1 MTLGSLIKNIKWRL
15 SKVFLSEKK
24 RSWNKVKNQN
34 IRFKKG
40 EIISLD
46 EYSTD
51 AAIKQLDNK
60 RVICIFDGKIKNG
73 GLADRL
79 RGIVSVYQI
88 CKEQNL
94 EFKII
99 FTNPFNL
106 SEFLEPNII
115 DWRITEQELN
125 KNTTIADLCYIDT
138 INGSDYEAKKQ
149 RQWFRREFS
158 KKYKEFH
165 LRTNAIFSYNG
176 DYSTLFNELFKPS
189 PKLQASIEKQKE
201 ILGTNYISTSFRFMN
216 ILDDFNE
223 TVELHSK
230 LTKEEQNEL
239 IIKNIEQLQL
249 LHDKY
254 PDKRILVNSDS
265 TTFLQTAAEL
275 DYVYVIPGN
284 ITHID
289 GKNDTD
295 EYNAYEKT
303 FLDFFM
309 IANAESI
316 YLLRTGQ
323 MYNSGY
329 PFAASKIYNKSFEKI
344 EF

>member
-1 MTLGSLIKNIKWRL
+1 MFFSN
-15 SKVFLSEKK
+15 EK
-24 RSWNKVKNQN
+24 RSWNNVKNQN
-34 IRFKKG
+34 IRFKRG
-40 EIISLD
+40 ELISLD
-46 EYSTD
+46 EYSTY

-60 RVICIFDGKIKNG
+60 RVICIYDGKIRNG

-99 FTNPFNL
+99 FTSPFNL
-106 SEFLEPNII
+106 SDFLEPNII
-115 DWRITEQELN
+115 DWCITRQELN
-125 KNTTIADLCYIDT
+125 YNTTITDLCYIDT
-138 INGSDYEAKKQ
+138 LTGSDYEAKKQ
-149 RQWFRREFS
+149 EQWFRREFK
-158 KKYKEFH
+158 KKYNEFH
-165 LRTNAIFSYNG
+165 VRTNAIFSYNG

-201 ILGTNYISTSFRFMN
+201 ILGVGYISTSFRFIN
-216 ILDDFNE
+216 ILNDFNE
-223 TVELHSK
+223 TVELHGK
-230 LTKEEQNEL
+230 LTQEERNEL
-239 IIKNIEQLQL
+239 IVKNIEQLQL

-254 PDKRILVNSDS
+254 PGKRILVNSDS
-265 TTFLQTAAEL
+265 TTFLQAAAEL
-275 DYVYVIPGN
+275 DYVYIIPGN
-284 ITHID
+284 VTHID

-309 IANAESI
+309 IANAEKI

-329 PFAASKIYNKSFEKI
+329 PFAASRLYNKPFEKN

>member
-15 SKVFLSEKK
+15 SQIFLSDEK
-24 RSWNKVKNQN
+24 RLWNNVTSQN
-34 IRFKKG
+34 KRFKNG

-46 EYSTD
+46 EYSKKAT
-51 AAIKQLDNK
+51 AKQSPNK
-60 RVICIFDGKIKNG
+60 RVICIFDGKTKNG

-79 RGIVSVYQI
+79 RGIVSVYQVS
-88 CKEQNL
+88 KEQNL
-94 EFKII
+94 EFKIK
-99 FTNPFNL
+99 FTSPFNL

-115 DWRITEQELN
+115 DWRITEEEL
-125 KNTTIADLCYIDT
+125 KYNTAVTRLCYIDT
-138 INGSDYEAKKQ
+138 LTGSEYEAKKQ
-149 RQWFRREFS
+149 RQWFRQEF
-158 KKYKEFH
+158 KKTYKEFH
-165 LRTNAIFSYNG
+165 VRTNAIFSYNG

-189 PKLQASIEKQKE
+189 PKLQSSIEKQKG
-201 ILGTNYISTSFRFMN
+201 ILGTEYISTSFRFMN
-216 ILDDFNE
+216 LLNDFNE
-223 TVELHSK
+223 TFELHSK
-230 LTKEEQNEL
+230 ITKEEQNKL
-239 IIKNIEQLQL
+239 ITKNVEQLQV

-254 PDKRILVNSDS
+254 PNKRILVNSDS
-265 TTFLQTAAEL
+265 TTFLKIAAKL

-295 EYNAYEKT
+295 EYSTYEKT

-309 IANAESI
+309 IANAEKI

-329 PFAASKIYNKSFEKI
+329 PFAASKIYNKPFEKI

>member
-1 MTLGSLIKNIKWRL
+1 MTFDSLITNIKWRL
-15 SKVFLSEKK
+15 SKIFLSDEK

-46 EYSTD
+46 EYSTESV
-51 AAIKQLDNK
+51 IKQLNNK
-60 RVICIFDGKIKNG
+60 KVICIFDGKIKNG

-79 RGIVSVYQI
+79 RGIVSVYEV

-94 EFKII
+94 DFKIL
-99 FTNPFNL
+99 FTSPFNL
-106 SEFLEPNII
+106 SEFLVPNKV
-115 DWRITEQELN
+115 DWRIKENELN
-125 KNTTIADLCYIDT
+125 YNTNITDLCYIDT
-138 INGSDYEAKKQ
+138 LAGSEYEAKKQ
-149 RQWFRREFS
+149 EQWFRREFK
-158 KKYKEFH
+158 KKYNEFH
-165 LRTNAIFSYNG
+165 VRTNAIFSYNG

-201 ILGTNYISTSFRFMN
+201 ILGVGYISTSFRFMN
-216 ILDDFNE
+216 LLNDFNE
-223 TVELHSK
+223 TVELHCK
-230 LTKEEQNEL
+230 LTQEERNEL
-239 IIKNIEQLQL
+239 IVKNIEQLQL

-254 PDKRILVNSDS
+254 PGKRILVNSDS
-265 TTFLQTAAEL
+265 TTFLQAAAKL

-289 GKNDTD
+289 GKNKEN
-295 EYNAYEKT
+295 EYKAYEKT

-309 IANAESI
+309 IVNAEKI
-316 YLLRTGQ
+316 YLMRTGQ

-329 PFAASKIYNKSFEKI
+329 PFAASKVYNKPFKKI

>member
-1 MTLGSLIKNIKWRL
+1 MTFDSLIANIKWRL
-15 SKVFLSEKK
+15 SKNFLSDEK
-24 RSWNKVKNQN
+24 RSWNSTKSQNKKFKN
-34 IRFKKG
+34 G
-40 EIISLD
+40 EIISLN
-46 EYSTD
+46 EYSTK
-51 AAIKQLDNK
+51 ATVKQFPNK
-60 RVICIFDGKIKNG
+60 RAVCIFDGKIKNG

-99 FTNPFNL
+99 FTSPFNL

-115 DWRITEQELN
+115 DWRITAQELN
-125 KNTTIADLCYIDT
+125 YNTTITDLCYIDT
-138 INGSDYEAKKQ
+138 LSGCDYESKKQ
-149 RQWFRREFS
+149 EQWFKREFR
-158 KKYKEFH
+158 KNYKEFH
-165 LRTNAIFSYNG
+165 VRSNAIFSYNG

-189 PKLQASIEKQKE
+189 PKLQSSIEKQKE
-201 ILGTNYISTSFRFMN
+201 ILGTDYISASFRFMN
-216 ILDDFNE
+216 LLDDFNE

-230 LTKEEQNEL
+230 LTIEEQNEL

-249 LHDKY
+249 LHNKY
-254 PDKRILVNSDS
+254 PNKRILVNSDS
-265 TTFLQTAAEL
+265 TTFLQRASKL
-275 DYVYVIPGN
+275 DYVYAIPGN

-289 GKNDTD
+289 GNNSSN
-295 EYNAYEKT
+295 EYNTYEKT

-309 IANAESI
+309 IANAERI
-316 YLLRTGQ
+316 FLLRTRQ

-329 PFAASKIYNKSFEKI
+329 PFAASKIYNKPFEKI

>member
-1 MTLGSLIKNIKWRL
+1 MTFDSLITNIVWRL
-15 SKVFLSEKK
+15 SKIFLSDEK
-24 RSWNKVKNQN
+24 RSWNNVKNQN
-34 IRFKKG
+34 KRFKKG

-51 AAIKQLDNK
+51 AAVKQLDNK
-60 RVICIFDGKIKNG
+60 RVICIYDGRIRNG

-99 FTNPFNL
+99 FTSPFNL
-106 SEFLEPNII
+106 FEFLEPNII
-115 DWRITEQELN
+115 DWCITEQELN
-125 KNTTIADLCYIDT
+125 YNTTITNLCYIDT
-138 INGSDYEAKKQ
+138 LFGNEYEAKKQ
-149 RQWFRREFS
+149 EQWFKREF
-158 KKYKEFH
+158 KKNYKEFH
-165 LRTNAIFSYNG
+165 VRTNAIFSYNRE
-176 DYSTLFNELFKPS
+176 YSTLFNELFKPS
-189 PKLQASIEKQKE
+189 PKLRLSIEEQKE
-201 ILGTNYISTSFRFMN
+201 ILGASYISTSFRFMN
-216 ILDDFNE
+216 LIGDFNE

-239 IIKNIEQLQL
+239 ITKNIEQLQL
-249 LHDKY
+249 LHKKHSDKL
-254 PDKRILVNSDS
+254 ILVNSDS
-265 TTFLQTAAEL
+265 TTFLQTAEKL
-275 DYVYVIPGN
+275 DYVYVIPGS

-289 GKNDTD
+289 GKNDKD
-295 EYNAYEKT
+295 EYSAYEKT

-309 IANAESI
+309 IANAEKI

-329 PFAASKIYNKSFEKI
+329 PFAASKIYNRPFEKI

>member
-1 MTLGSLIKNIKWRL
+1 MTFDSLIKNIKWRL
-15 SKVFLSEKK
+15 SKIFLSDEKRLWNNVTNLNK
-24 RSWNKVKNQN
+24 RFRN
-34 IRFKKG
+34 G

-46 EYSTD
+46 EYSKKAT
-51 AAIKQLDNK
+51 AKQSPNK

-79 RGIVSVYQI
+79 RGIVSVYQVS
-88 CKEQNL
+88 KEQNL
-94 EFKII
+94 EFKIK
-99 FTNPFNL
+99 FTSPFNL

-125 KNTTIADLCYIDT
+125 YNTTIADLCYIDT
-138 INGSDYEAKKQ
+138 LSGSDYEAKKQ
-149 RQWFRREFS
+149 EQWFRREFK
-158 KKYKEFH
+158 KKYNEFH
-165 LRTNAIFSYNG
+165 VRTNAIFSYNG

-201 ILGTNYISTSFRFMN
+201 ILGVGYISTSFRFMN
-216 ILDDFNE
+216 LLNDFNE
-223 TVELHSK
+223 TVELHGK
-230 LTKEEQNEL
+230 LTQEERNEL
-239 IIKNIEQLQL
+239 IVKNIEQLQL

-254 PDKRILVNSDS
+254 PGKRILVNSDS
-265 TTFLQTAAEL
+265 TTFLQAAAEL
-275 DYVYVIPGN
+275 DYVYIIPGN
-284 ITHID
+284 VTHID

-309 IANAESI
+309 IANAEKI

-323 MYNSGY
+323 MYSSGY
-329 PFAASKIYNKSFEKI
+329 PFAASKIYNRPFEKI
-344 EF
+344 DF

>member
-1 MTLGSLIKNIKWRL
+1 MTFDSLITNIKWRL
-15 SKVFLSEKK
+15 SKMFFSNEK
-24 RSWNKVKNQN
+24 RSWNNVKNQN
-34 IRFKKG
+34 IRFKRG
-40 EIISLD
+40 ELISLD
-46 EYSTD
+46 EYSTY

-60 RVICIFDGKIKNG
+60 RVICIYDGKIRNG

-79 RGIVSVYQI
+79 RGIISVYQI

-106 SEFLEPNII
+106 SEFIEPNII

-125 KNTTIADLCYIDT
+125 YNTTIADLCYIDT
-138 INGSDYEAKKQ
+138 LTGSDYEAKKQ
-149 RQWFRREFS
+149 EQWFKREFK

-165 LRTNAIFSYNG
+165 VRTNAIFSYNG

-201 ILGTNYISTSFRFMN
+201 ILGVGYISTSFRFMN
-216 ILDDFNE
+216 LLNDFNE
-223 TVELHSK
+223 TVELHGK
-230 LTKEEQNEL
+230 LTQEERNEL
-239 IIKNIEQLQL
+239 IVKNIEQLQL

-254 PDKRILVNSDS
+254 PGKHILVNSDS
-265 TTFLQTAAEL
+265 TTFLQAAAEL
-275 DYVYVIPGN
+275 DYVYIIPGN
-284 ITHID
+284 VTHID

-309 IANAESI
+309 IANAEKI
-316 YLLRTGQ
+316 YLLHTGQ

-329 PFAASKIYNKSFEKI
+329 PFAASRLYNKPFEKN

>member
-1 MTLGSLIKNIKWRL
+1 MTFDSLITNIKWRL
-15 SKVFLSEKK
+15 SKMFFSNEK
-24 RSWNKVKNQN
+24 RSWNNVKNQN
-34 IRFKKG
+34 IRFKRG
-40 EIISLD
+40 ELISLD
-46 EYSTD
+46 EYSTY

-60 RVICIFDGKIKNG
+60 RVICIYDGKIRNG

-79 RGIVSVYQI
+79 RGIVSVYKV

-94 EFKII
+94 KFKII
-99 FTNPFNL
+99 FTSPFNL
-106 SEFLEPNII
+106 SEFIEPNII

-125 KNTTIADLCYIDT
+125 YNTTIADLCYIDT
-138 INGSDYEAKKQ
+138 LSGSDYEAKKQ
-149 RQWFRREFS
+149 EQWFRREFK
-158 KKYKEFH
+158 KKYNEFH
-165 LRTNAIFSYNG
+165 VRTNAIFSYNG

-201 ILGTNYISTSFRFMN
+201 ILGVGYISTSFRFMN
-216 ILDDFNE
+216 LFGDFNE
-223 TVELHSK
+223 TVELHGK
-230 LTKEEQNEL
+230 LTTEEQNEL
-239 IIKNIEQLQL
+239 IAKNIEQLQL
-249 LHDKY
+249 LHKKH
-254 PDKRILVNSDS
+254 PARIILVNSDS
-265 TTFLQTAAEL
+265 ATFLQTASKL

-289 GKNDTD
+289 GQNGSD
-295 EYNAYEKT
+295 EYELYEKT

-309 IANAESI
+309 IANAEKI

-329 PFAASKIYNKSFEKI
+329 PFAASKIYNKPFEKI

>member
-1 MTLGSLIKNIKWRL
+1 MTLGSLIRNIKWRL
-15 SKVFLSEKK
+15 SKIFLSDEK
-24 RSWNKVKNQN
+24 RLWNNVTNLNK
-34 IRFKKG
+34 RFKNG
-40 EIISLD
+40 EIIPLN
-46 EYSTD
+46 EYSTI
-51 AAIKQLDNK
+51 ATIKQSPNK
-60 RVICIFDGKIKNG
+60 RAVCIFDGKTKNG

-99 FTNPFNL
+99 FTSPFNL
-106 SEFLEPNII
+106 FEFLKPNII
-115 DWRITEQELN
+115 DWRITGQELN
-125 KNTTIADLCYIDT
+125 YNTIITDQCYINT
-138 INGSDYEAKKQ
+138 LSGSEYEAKKQ
-149 RQWFRREFS
+149 KQWFRREFR

-165 LRTNAIFSYNG
+165 VRTNAIFSYNG
-176 DYSTLFNELFKPS
+176 DYSTMFNELFKPS
-189 PKLQASIEKQKE
+189 LKLQASIEKQKE

-216 ILDDFNE
+216 LLDDFNE
-223 TVELHSK
+223 TVDLRNK

-239 IIKNIEQLQL
+239 ITKNIKQLQL
-249 LHDKY
+249 LHNKY
-254 PDKRILVNSDS
+254 PEKRILVNSDS
-265 TTFLQTAAEL
+265 TTFIQTAAKL

-289 GKNDTD
+289 GKNSSN
-295 EYNAYEKT
+295 EYETYEKT
-303 FLDFFM
+303 LLDFFM
-309 IANAESI
+309 IANAERI

-323 MYNSGY
+323 MYDSGY

>member
-15 SKVFLSEKK
+15 SKVFLSDEK

-46 EYSTD
+46 EYSTN

-60 RVICIFDGKIKNG
+60 RVICIYDGKIRNG

-79 RGIVSVYQI
+79 RGIVSVYKV
-88 CKEQNL
+88 CKEKNL

-99 FTNPFNL
+99 FTSPFNL
-106 SEFLEPNII
+106 VKFLEPNKVN
-115 DWRITEQELN
+115 WYVSKEELN
-125 KNTTIADLCYIDT
+125 YNTKVTDICYIDT
-138 INGSDYEAKKQ
+138 LNGSDYETKKQ
-149 RQWFRREFS
+149 KQWFRREFK
-158 KKYKEFH
+158 KKYREFH
-165 LRTNAIFSYNG
+165 VRTNVLFSYKENF
-176 DYSTLFNELFKPS
+176 SILFSELFKLS
-189 PKLQASIEKQKE
+189 PKLQSSIELQKS
-201 ILGTNYISTSFRFMN
+201 IIGTGYISTSFRFMN
-216 ILDDFNE
+216 LLGDFNE
-223 TVELHSK
+223 TFEMHGK
-230 LTKEEQNEL
+230 ITKEEQNEL

-249 LHDKY
+249 LHDRY
-254 PDKRILVNSDS
+254 PGKHILVNSDS
-265 TTFLQTAAEL
+265 ATFLQTASKL

-289 GKNDTD
+289 GQNGSD
-295 EYNAYEKT
+295 EYELYEKT

-309 IANAESI
+309 IANAERI
-316 YLLRTGQ
+316 YILRTGQ

-329 PFAASKIYNKSFEKI
+329 PFAASKIYNRPFEKI

>member
-1 MTLGSLIKNIKWRL
+1 MFFSN
-15 SKVFLSEKK
+15 EK
-24 RSWNKVKNQN
+24 RSWNNVKNQN
-34 IRFKKG
+34 IRFKRG
-40 EIISLD
+40 ELISLD
-46 EYSTD
+46 EYSTY

-60 RVICIFDGKIKNG
+60 RVICIYDGKIRNG

-79 RGIVSVYQI
+79 RGIVSVYKV

-94 EFKII
+94 KFKII
-99 FTNPFNL
+99 FTSPFNF
-106 SEFLEPNII
+106 SEFIEPNII

-125 KNTTIADLCYIDT
+125 YNTTIADLCYIDT
-138 INGSDYEAKKQ
+138 LSGSDYEAKKQ
-149 RQWFRREFS
+149 EQWFRREFK
-158 KKYKEFH
+158 KKYNEFH
-165 LRTNAIFSYNG
+165 VRTNAIFSYNG

-201 ILGTNYISTSFRFMN
+201 ILGVGYISTSFRFMN
-216 ILDDFNE
+216 LLNDFNE
-223 TVELHSK
+223 TVELHGK
-230 LTKEEQNEL
+230 LTQEERNEL
-239 IIKNIEQLQL
+239 IVKNMEQLQL

-254 PDKRILVNSDS
+254 PGKRILVNSDS
-265 TTFLQTAAEL
+265 TTFLQAAAEL
-275 DYVYVIPGN
+275 DYVYIIPGN
-284 ITHID
+284 VTHID

-303 FLDFFM
+303 LLDFFM
-309 IANAESI
+309 IANAEKI

-329 PFAASKIYNKSFEKI
+329 PFAASRLYNKPFEKN